1 MLTLSSWVYPPELF
15 PLRVRGKAVSITTA
29 SNWIFNFALGYFTPP
44 AFVNI
49 KWKTYLIFGVFSF
62 CMAVHAFFFFPET
75 AGKTLEEVE
84 DMFLS
89 GTPAWKTRVNWKGIK
104 AKERGEVELEKSGSF
119 QHTASVSTAS
129 TKREEVQ
136 AENINEKDV

>member
-1 MLTLSSWVYPPELF
+1 MLILSSWVYPPELF

-49 KWKTYLIFGVFSF
+49 KWKAYLIFGVFSF
-62 CMAVHAFFFFPET
+62 AMAVHAFFFFPET

-89 GTPAWKTRVNWKGIK
+89 GTPAWKTRVNYKGIK
-104 AKERGEVELEKSGSF
+104 AKERGEVDIEKSGRF
-119 QHTASVSTAS
+119 QHASVSTAS
-129 TKREEVQ
+129 TKHEENQ
-136 AENINEKDV
+136 DTTINEKSV